1 MFNKSFVSLAVL
13 ALTCSS
19 IATAASNPTVYS
31 WSEGGRNV
39 YSDTPRGLRMDY
51 ANKMNIRTHT
61 VRAPTEI
68 KHKVP
73 ESIAEQQLELSQR
86 MAEQNRAI
94 EEQNAKLAKEAEERA
109 QKMRQENCERA
120 RTNRKLAEQASNRDQ
135 ILPMYDSDI
144 QKYCN

>member
-19 IATAASNPTVYS
+19 IATAANVYS
-31 WSEGGRNV
+31 WKEGGTNV
-39 YSDTPRGLRMDY
+39 YSDTPRGLRLDY

-61 VRAPTEI
+61 VRAPTEV

-73 ESIAEQQLELSQR
+73 DSLAEQQLELSKK
-86 MAEQNRAI
+86 MAEKNRAI

-109 QKMRQENCERA
+109 QKMKKDNCDRA
-120 RTNRKLAEQASNRDQ
+120 RANRNLAEQASNRDQ
-135 ILPMYDSDI
+135 ILPMYDADI
-144 QKYCN
+144 KRYCN